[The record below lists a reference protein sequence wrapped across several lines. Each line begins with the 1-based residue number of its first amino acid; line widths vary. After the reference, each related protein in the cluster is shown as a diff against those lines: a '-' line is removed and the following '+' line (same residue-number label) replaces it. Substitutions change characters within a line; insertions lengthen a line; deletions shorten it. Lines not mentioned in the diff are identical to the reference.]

1 MGWLLL
7 HGRIAPMGLYLF
19 GGSPGGWKACG
30 APVSSADSL
39 KLIGKYKR
47 TSAVDWLQKLL
58 VVQIHV
64 YEVPEVQV
72 GGDHAMWVDHQLID
86 RVLVHKWSVSRTQK

>member
-72 GGDHAMWVDHQLID
+72 GGDHAKNEETEVDTHI
-86 RVLVHKWSVSRTQK
+86 SSTPC